1 MREKLKLT
9 WRKLSIWNSLE
20 TRFFSLCR
28 PWFSTSRTEFNPVK
42 FALEL
47 KILRTTDG
55 FVKCGGQALALK
67 FLRNY
72 SQKAIFFYKFLYFSK
87 RKMAFCLVLRLHKYL
102 IIKVR
107 TSQSRKPLS
116 VIFEERY
123 QIEDFAN
130 LKIYWPLP
138 FWFLNFMPNN
148 FCVKIL
154 KIELKFMLKIIL
166 FIFENCTE
174 SHAENKSVLTVLIFK
189 ILGWGILNICL
200 KNWN

>member
-9 WRKLSIWNSLE
+9 WRKLSVGISLE
-20 TRFFSLCR
+20 IRFFSLCR

-102 IIKVR
+102 IIKAR

-148 FCVKIL
+148 FCVKL
-154 KIELKFMLKIIL
+154 RKIVQNIMLK
-166 FIFENCTE
+166 
-174 SHAENKSVLTVLIFK
+174 
-189 ILGWGILNICL
+189 NIPF
-200 KNWN
+200 

>member
-1 MREKLKLT
+1 M
-9 WRKLSIWNSLE
+9 
-20 TRFFSLCR
+20 
-28 PWFSTSRTEFNPVK
+28 
-42 FALEL
+42 
-47 KILRTTDG
+47 
-55 FVKCGGQALALK
+55 
-67 FLRNY
+67 
-72 SQKAIFFYKFLYFSK
+72 
-87 RKMAFCLVLRLHKYL
+87 
-102 IIKVR
+102 IIKAR

-166 FIFENCTE
+166 
-174 SHAENKSVLTVLIFK
+174 LIFK
-189 ILGWGILNICL
+189 YWVENSWICVREKLKLTWRKLSIWNSLETRFFSPCRPWFSTSRTEFNPVKFALELKILRTTDGFVKCGGWALAL
-200 KNWN
+200 KSLRYYSQKAFFFS